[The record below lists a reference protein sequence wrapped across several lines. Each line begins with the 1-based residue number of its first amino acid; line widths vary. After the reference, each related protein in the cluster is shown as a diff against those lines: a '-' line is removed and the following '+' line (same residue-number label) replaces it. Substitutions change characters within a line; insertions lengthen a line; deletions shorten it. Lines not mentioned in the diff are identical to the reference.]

1 MTDNR
6 QKNKADNSSSEDAF
20 WLTDLYPDAEGLLI
34 HEHRSLSE
42 IKDDCIV
49 ALDANALLFPL
60 EFTSE
65 SVSAVEKV
73 YTQLTREERLIVPAQ
88 AVREFYKH
96 RSRKISEIVEALDAA
111 IKKAKKQIFEKK
123 IPILESDE
131 DYKEAQAIGRKII
144 NDGKDL
150 EIKLISISQKLK
162 DGIGTDPVSI
172 IYRRLLGGSICD
184 FEFTKDINREKFI
197 EEVSRRARLHI
208 APGFKDQN
216 KEDGGVGDYLIWTT
230 ILQEAKRTQK
240 HCIFVTEEE
249 KADWWIK
256 KHGTFQPRPEL
267 IDEYRRASGGKSL
280 HLIPL
285 SGLLLQFKAKK
296 QVVEQIQELEKEQ
309 KQNFIFPKKR
319 RIIKSSSHNEKIRLL
334 EEKRRKLYNEF
345 DNLRLTINKILN
357 EPDNASSLDLYP
369 NEYIEDLNNKM
380 INCANSIEFIDINI
394 DKIKRD
400 MQNKKFI

>member
-1 MTDNR
+1 MSEKH
-6 QKNKADNSSSEDAF
+6 QKNKADNSCSEDAF
-20 WLTDLYPDAEGLLI
+20 WLTDLYPDAKALLV

-73 YTQLTREERLIVPAQ
+73 YTQLTKENRLIVPAQ

-96 RSRKISEIVEALDAA
+96 RSRKISEIVDALDAA
-111 IKKAKKQIFEKK
+111 IKKAKKQIFEKP

-131 DYKEAQAIGRKII
+131 DYKEAREIGKKII

-150 EIKLISISQKLK
+150 ESKLTSISQKLK

-172 IYRRLLGGSICD
+172 IYRKLLGDCICD
-184 FEFTKDINREKFI
+184 FEFTEDDNREKFI

-208 APGFKDQN
+208 APGFRDQN
-216 KEDGGVGDYLIWTT
+216 KEDGGVGDYLIWST
-230 ILQEAKRTQK
+230 ILQQAERTKK

-249 KADWWIK
+249 KSDWWIK
-256 KHGTFQPRPEL
+256 KNGTFQPRPEL
-267 IDEYRRASGGKSL
+267 IDEYRRVSGGKSL

-285 SGLLLQFKAKK
+285 SGLLSQFDAGKKVVK
-296 QVVEQIQELEKEQ
+296 QVQDLEREQNLNLKASQIDYTEEMEKIFKFEIKKIEEELRDIKAAKFKLNRLEYTEPPIKQYEEKFLKLSEKEKNLLEKLSETRG
-309 KQNFIFPKKR
+309 FLGKKWE
-319 RIIKSSSHNEKIRLL
+319 IVN
-334 EEKRRKLYNEF
+334 
-345 DNLRLTINKILN
+345 D
-357 EPDNASSLDLYP
+357 
-369 NEYIEDLNNKM
+369 
-380 INCANSIEFIDINI
+380 
-394 DKIKRD
+394 
-400 MQNKKFI
+400 